1 MDGRELSQA
10 DKLVSWAGQAWS
22 AERPGRV
29 RESLLR
35 ARGEYQRLH
44 RPADVSMVD
53 ALLAEQLTRVQ
64 DRELVWSRL
73 LEDVGLEPSPAG
85 GLGDEMSV
93 ACVPHANTIG
103 TAR

>member
-22 AERPGRV
+22 AQRPGRV

-64 DRELVWSRL
+64 DRELAWDRL
-73 LEDVGLEPSPAG
+73 LDDVGWSPPQPGARP
-85 GLGDEMSV
+85 DELTV
-93 ACVPHANTIG
+93 ACSG
-103 TAR
+103 G